1 MIYNVYFHP
10 LRDFPG
16 PKLGVATPF
25 PFVWHLAN
33 GRPVPWIKALHAKY
47 GAVVRIHP
55 DELSFIES
63 SAWKDIY
70 ITPRPQFPKPMV
82 GAIQTPTSVPS
93 IVLQPDP
100 EIHHRQRKIIGH
112 AFSRRALQE
121 QEYILQ
127 KWTDLLTTRLHDQG
141 SEVNICD
148 WYSFVTFDIIGDLCF
163 GESFRCLETGES
175 HAWLDA
181 NLKGV
186 KYAQLL
192 TIFDH
197 FPPLGAFV
205 KWAFKFALA
214 EKVQKTSVFSRER
227 IDRRIASKSER
238 SDFMKYILENN
249 YPGGMTREEIDSTIS
264 LLVLAGSE
272 TSALTLTGATYFAL
286 SNPPVMRRLQRDI
299 REAFAKNS
307 SKVTVSAVSEL
318 PYLHA
323 VIQETLR
330 MHPTAAVSGPRQV
343 DRPTEICGIEIP
355 PGVSI
360 YPFAI
365 YLLRPGLTFLGPCG
379 YSAIGSISLFTQLCR
394 T

>member
-10 LRDFPG
+10 LRNFPG
-16 PKLGVATPF
+16 PTLAAATPF

-33 GRPVPWIKALHAKY
+33 GRPVPWNKALHAKY
-47 GAVVRIHP
+47 GVVVRTHP
-55 DELSFIES
+55 DELSFIGS
-63 SAWKDIY
+63 LAWKDIY
-70 ITPRPQFPKPMV
+70 ITPRPQFPKPIV
-82 GAIQTPTSVPS
+82 GTVQTPSGVPS

-100 EIHHRQRKIIGH
+100 EIHHRHRKIIGH
-112 AFSRRALQE
+112 AFSPRALQE

-127 KWTDLLTTRLHDQG
+127 KWTDLLITRLHDQR

-175 HAWLDA
+175 HAWLVA
-181 NLKGV
+181 NFNGV
-186 KYAQLL
+186 KFAQLL
-192 TIFDH
+192 TLFDH

-205 KWAFKFALA
+205 KWAIKFALA
-214 EKVQKTSVFSRER
+214 GKTQKMYDFTRER

-238 SDFMKYILENN
+238 SDFMKHILENN
-249 YPGGMTREEIDSTIS
+249 YPGGMTREDIVSTTT
-264 LLVLAGSE
+264 LLVFAGSE

-286 SNPPVMRRLQRDI
+286 SNPPVMQRLQREI
-299 REAFAKNS
+299 REAFAKKS

-343 DRPTEICGIEIP
+343 DRPTEICGFEVP
-355 PGVSI
+355 PGVGI
-360 YPFAI
+360 YPFAR

-379 YSAIGSISLFTQLCR
+379 YSAIGSVSLFTQLCR